1 MGRWLFGGLK
11 GQSPGWWRASPAHK
25 ATKHSLPREGVVL
38 REPQLNCCVRD
49 NNEAPAPIGSEGL
62 QEAGTQESA
71 LTTTPLQPSR
81 SEPPNPRRAQ
91 YTPPSWGSSS
101 WSGLRSGGSGHC
113 GLSEGV
119 GVGSFFPASGLLV
132 ALGGFSLGF
141 LVALGGFSLGGF
153 SLGFLGG
160 LEDPSGGCLVALGP
174 LSFFPFFPLSLAFPG
189 GAVQDA
195 DSGQINE
202 EPPLCPR
209 YPPQGAHNLG
219 KGAVD
224 SSVFPKSRKLKG

>member
-38 REPQLNCCVRD
+38 REPQLNCVRD

-209 YPPQGAHNLG
+209 YPPQGAHNLS

-224 SSVFPKSRKLKG
+224 SSVFPKSRKLRG